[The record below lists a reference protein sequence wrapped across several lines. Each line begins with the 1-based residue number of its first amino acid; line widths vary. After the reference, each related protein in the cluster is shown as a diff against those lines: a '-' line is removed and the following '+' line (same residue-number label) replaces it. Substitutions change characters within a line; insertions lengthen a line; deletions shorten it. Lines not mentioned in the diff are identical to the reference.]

1 MDKSPFSITI
11 DRQVIKLLGAHLYG
25 DTPSVVNELVANAY
39 DAGSK
44 RIWISVKTT
53 FPYQIRVQDDG
64 IGMSLSEINNYYLNI
79 GYNRRAQDGLKK
91 ELSENGI
98 TRLDMGQ
105 KGIGKLAVFALSKQV
120 RMISVKDNNPVG
132 CYMDFDVICQKDGQ
146 PQPFDTN
153 KKEYIINKEQLSR
166 KGSGTLII
174 LENVV
179 KDLSK
184 SFKFIVSSIA
194 RSFILNNEEVQVF
207 IKKNDEDYQEIK
219 RGRLD
224 YFKYIDVLATI
235 GDECIDK
242 IGLVQQNDIEEKYKR
257 IIKYEELVEETKS
270 LSAKKQF
277 DALPKKIKVFNKEKS
292 SQIDFDFK
300 FNGWILT
307 VMNEESFKI
316 LLSDDGYSVEDI
328 EDKDIIVVDDNR
340 ISIYSRG
347 KVGEYNILPKL
358 KTKAANDAYI
368 IGEIFVDDFEDDSLL
383 DMATSN
389 RRGYQEDDTRYET
402 LCRNLKMLVSRIV
415 STKQIVNRQR
425 KADADTAEAEEIKAT
440 FQSGHIKS
448 KGIFDRMT
456 EEDKTAI
463 EEDHTQFSR
472 AIALEYHDT
481 KPNRLLISH
490 RQDELRPYGD
500 FIINVMLKINPA
512 LSSRIVFTSNP
523 HFGLNK
529 GRNIFDEL
537 KQCFRPNYYILFL
550 FTKSFYDSNA
560 CLAEA
565 GAAWATNRQ
574 YMNIVVDIGFS
585 DIDKPLDNGI
595 NGAEFKLD
603 TDDDIIQFA
612 QVIQTVL
619 EAIDKRYE
627 LSQIQTAILDEL
639 TSATYEFKLPEYIPH
654 RSHQLYPVC
663 SACGRLLTP
672 ELNESN
678 NLIEYVCECGQKT
691 NLTAKVK

>member
-39 DAGSK
+39 DAGAK
-44 RIWISVKTT
+44 RIWITVKTSS
-53 FPYQIRVQDDG
+53 PYQISVQDDG
-64 IGMSLSEINNYYLNI
+64 IGMSLSDINNYYLNI
-79 GYNRRAQDGLKK
+79 GYNRRTQDALRK
-91 ELSENGI
+91 ELTDNGVS
-98 TRLDMGQ
+98 RLDMGQ

-120 RMISVKDNNPVG
+120 RMISVKENKPIG
-132 CYMDFDVICQKDGQ
+132 CFMDFDVICQKDGQ
-146 PQPFDTN
+146 PQPFDVN
-153 KKEYIINKEQLSR
+153 KKQYTISKDRLSE

-184 SFKFIVSSIA
+184 SYKFIVSSIA

-207 IKKNDEDYQEIK
+207 IKKDDDDFQEIK

-224 YFKYIDVLATI
+224 YFKYIDVIATI
-235 GDECIDK
+235 GDQYADLIKRVE
-242 IGLVQQNDIEEKYKR
+242 QNDIEEKYKR

-270 LSAKKQF
+270 LSLKKQF
-277 DALPKKIKVFNKEKS
+277 DALPKKIKVFDKAKS
-292 SQIDFDFK
+292 RQIDFDFK
-300 FNGWILT
+300 FSGWIGT
-307 VMNEESFKI
+307 VKNEESFKN
-316 LLSDDGYSVEDI
+316 LLADDGYSEEDI
-328 EDKDIIVVDDNR
+328 DDKDIIVVDDNR

-389 RRGYQEDDTRYET
+389 RRGYQEDDIRYET
-402 LCRNLKMLVSRIV
+402 LCRNLKLLVSRIV

-425 KADADTAEAEEIKAT
+425 KIDADTAEAEEIKAT

-448 KGIFDRMT
+448 KSVFDRMT
-456 EEDKTAI
+456 EEDKKAI

-472 AIALEYHDT
+472 AVALEYHDT

-490 RQDELRPYGD
+490 KQDELRPYGD
-500 FIINVMLKINPA
+500 FIINVMLKMNPE
-512 LSSRIVFTSNP
+512 LSNRIVFTSNP
-523 HFGLNK
+523 NFGLNK
-529 GRNIFDEL
+529 GKNIFDEL

-603 TDDDIIQFA
+603 NNDHIIQFA

-619 EAIDKRYE
+619 EAIDKKYE
-627 LSQIQTAILDEL
+627 LPQVKTAIIDEL
-639 TSATYEFKLPEYIPH
+639 NSGKYKFELPVYIPC
-654 RSHQLYPVC
+654 RKHQLYPIC
-663 SACGRLLTP
+663 NKCGRILSP
-672 ELNESN
+672 KFNETN
-678 NLIEYVCECGQKT
+678 DLIEYVCECGQNA
-691 NLTAKVK
+691 NLAAKVK

>member
-39 DAGSK
+39 DAGAK

-64 IGMSLSEINNYYLNI
+64 IGMSLSDINNYYLNI
-79 GYNRRAQDGLKK
+79 GYNRRTQDELKK
-91 ELSENGI
+91 ELTDNGI
-98 TRLDMGQ
+98 DRLDMGQ

-120 RMISVKDNNPVG
+120 HLVSVKDNKPVG

-146 PQPFDTN
+146 PQLFDTN
-153 KKEYIINKEQLSR
+153 KEEYIIHKDYLSE

-179 KDLSK
+179 KDLGK
-184 SFKFIVSSIA
+184 SYKFIVSSIA

-224 YFKYIDVLATI
+224 YFKYIDVFATI
-235 GDECIDK
+235 GDKFIDK
-242 IGLVQQNDIEEKYKR
+242 IELVKHNDIDEKYKR

-300 FNGWILT
+300 FNGWIGT
-307 VMNEESFKI
+307 VKNEESFKS
-316 LLSDDGYSVEDI
+316 LLADDGYSEEDI
-328 EDKDIIVVDDNR
+328 KDKDIIVVDDNR

-402 LCRNLKMLVSRIV
+402 LCRNLKLLVSRIV
-415 STKQIVNRQR
+415 YTKQIVNRQR
-425 KADADTAEAEEIKAT
+425 KLDADTAEAEEIKAK

-448 KGIFDRMT
+448 KGVFDRLPP
-456 EEDKTAI
+456 EDKTAI

-472 AIALEYHDT
+472 AVALEYQDN
-481 KPNRLLISH
+481 KPTRLLISH

-500 FIINVMLKINPA
+500 FIINVILKVNPA
-512 LSSRIVFTSNP
+512 LSKRIVFTSNP
-523 HFGLNK
+523 NFALDK
-529 GRNIFDEL
+529 GKNIFDEL
-537 KQCFRPNYYILFL
+537 KKCFRPDYYILFL

-565 GAAWATNRQ
+565 GAAWATNRK

-603 TDDDIIQFA
+603 TDDHIIQFA
-612 QVIQTVL
+612 QVLQTVL
-619 EAIDKRYE
+619 EAIDKQYD
-627 LSQIQTAILDEL
+627 LDLIKTAIINEL
-639 TSATYEFKLPEYIPH
+639 TAGTYKFELPEYIPC
-654 RSHQLYPVC
+654 RKHQLYPIC
-663 SACGRLLTP
+663 NKCGRLLVP
-672 ELNESN
+672 QFNSN
-678 NLIEYVCECGQKT
+678 NHNIEYICECGQKA
-691 NLTAKVK
+691 NLIAKVK